1 MGNAGMTILIN
12 PTPDELQNWYATA
25 KVGEVC
31 QVIAKDNKRWLMKG
45 SEVMVQWR
53 TEAPLASDSN
63 GRYPKLS
70 RYDRF
75 EDVLQ
80 LWTDNGLGAV

>member
-31 QVIAKDNKRWLMKG
+31 QVIAKDNKRNDG
-45 SEVMVQWR
+45 Q
-53 TEAPLASDSN
+53 
-63 GRYPKLS
+63 S
-70 RYDRF
+70 RK
-75 EDVLQ
+75 EDILCQ
-80 LWTDNGLGAV
+80 Q

>member
-1 MGNAGMTILIN
+1 MTPLTN

-25 KVGEVC
+25 EVGDVC
-31 QVIAKDNKRWLMKG
+31 QVVTTANKLWLMKG
-45 SEVMVQWR
+45 REVMVQWR
-53 TEAPLASDSN
+53 TEAPLASDGN
-63 GRYPKLS
+63 GRYPRLS